1 MKNTWFNT
9 EKKINIIFSY
19 LFSLDKSLE
28 EEKFWNTLS
37 EKDIEEIQSVK
48 QEKTFDLAS
57 LSAKIIWK

>member
-1 MKNTWFNT
+1 
-9 EKKINIIFSY
+9 
-19 LFSLDKSLE
+19 LE

-57 LSAKIIWK
+57 LSAKII